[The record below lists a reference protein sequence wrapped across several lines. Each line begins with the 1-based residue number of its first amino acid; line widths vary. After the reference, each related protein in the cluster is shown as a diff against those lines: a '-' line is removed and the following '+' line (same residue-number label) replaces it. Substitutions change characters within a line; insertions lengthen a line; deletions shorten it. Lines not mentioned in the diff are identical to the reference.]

1 MPRLA
6 APAVGSRTDRGDRE
20 AWNREA
26 DLAVE
31 AGRDE
36 RWILPELRGAR
47 IGRRRIW
54 RPEKGQAL
62 GAPEASPLRERR
74 GEGNAM
80 GRSRRSDGRE
90 AWTPEQEQAPR
101 SGWAGAERLRR
112 TEECLPVWWIEV
124 LG

>member
-54 RPEKGQAL
+54 RPEKGQTL
-62 GAPEASPLRERR
+62 GAPEGVA
-74 GEGNAM
+74 
-80 GRSRRSDGRE
+80 
-90 AWTPEQEQAPR
+90 
-101 SGWAGAERLRR
+101 AEREGGQEVLRVRGMRTGRRR
-112 TEECLPVWWIEV
+112 TGEAVDACT
-124 LG
+124 GRGRKY

>member
-36 RWILPELRGAR
+36 RRILPELRGSR

-62 GAPEASPLRERR
+62 GAPEASPLRERERR

-90 AWTPEQEQAPR
+90 AWTRAQLIFLEQVHFT
-101 SGWAGAERLRR
+101 L
-112 TEECLPVWWIEV
+112 
-124 LG
+124 

>member
-36 RWILPELRGAR
+36 RRILPELRGSR

-62 GAPEASPLRERR
+62 GAPEASPLRERDR
-74 GEGNAM
+74 GGEGEGRRGRPEGCGSRNAM

-90 AWTPEQEQAPR
+90 AWTRAQLIFLEQVHFT
-101 SGWAGAERLRR
+101 L
-112 TEECLPVWWIEV
+112 
-124 LG
+124 